1 MASAPPASASEANFP
16 VLIPHYTFRF
26 QLGGPT
32 NQVGGL
38 TRGQPLTVVHLVD
51 GSVTTILTDEL
62 AASSTVGDSGS
73 SANNIAERVVI
84 PQLNAR
90 VRGQGIDFVRND
102 PDGGRMR
109 LDAGVV
115 VE

>member
-1 MASAPPASASEANFP
+1 MASAPSATAGDANFP

-26 QLGGPT
+26 HLGGPT

-38 TRGQPLTVVHLVD
+38 TRGQPLTVVSLVD
-51 GSVTTILTDEL
+51 GTVTTIPSDES
-62 AASSTVGDSGS
+62 AATPTAGLVGP
-73 SANNIAERVVI
+73 SAHRTAEPVI
-84 PQLNAR
+84 IPRLNAR